1 MTSIAVKSDAHLLC
15 TLAGVLA
22 DLQPSCM
29 RLLRAAAALKP
40 RRQPQAR
47 PAAPKRPLRF
57 SLGSARVVVEDTVI
71 EHASQ
76 LSIPMQFRRD
86 GVAKVWFTERLRVG
100 RIIAQATPGARATA
114 LVVSDVALVY
124 LERAYETN
132 DQGPMHVHEGS
143 DPEER
148 TMSNAQGGSWTSL
161 RDNLASQWNSGPV
174 ASPGVTSS
182 KPQTDGEAQR
192 VLTML
197 AVADATLQ
205 LHSYGPEARPGVFK
219 RSPAR
224 KGVLSRSQRLP
235 SDAQVVIPPLAC
247 GWQLE
252 GPGSSPG
259 GSSSDARPA
268 KLLRSTSSGSPASI
282 SREVSEPVAR
292 GANASPSKAAG
303 KEFEEQQHQQGPLI
317 RISGQISGLQSVF
330 EADVAFAL
338 CQVAADGMAAANVLS
353 CAVIASSDVASTPAK
368 QPGARAARPALDPQ
382 INPIQHGAQEVPET
396 QTSSKPK
403 RKAHINPELLARLRI
418 DVQLVDCLASAN
430 LGDGLVWGFSLGRAR
445 AALATQSAT
454 LGDVSIMLNGKSL
467 LGAGAVVVT
476 VVLPGTPF
484 ASPTHNFWPQTFE
497 SRSAEGFSSFRSQK
511 DGAGEAQHTRR
522 STDPRADSLYDEHGS
537 ISAALSLHSII
548 SPRSAADSCEWHDES
563 NVMSADGAASWRMTS
578 SANVS
583 FNSETHD
590 YLLHDPVGHHGK
602 KSDFISESK
611 LVNQ

>member
-1 MTSIAVKSDAHLLC
+1 
-15 TLAGVLA
+15 
-22 DLQPSCM
+22 
-29 RLLRAAAALKP
+29 
-40 RRQPQAR
+40 
-47 PAAPKRPLRF
+47 
-57 SLGSARVVVEDTVI
+57 
-71 EHASQ
+71 
-76 LSIPMQFRRD
+76 MQFRRD

-100 RIIAQATPGARATA
+100 RVIAQATPGARATA

-124 LERAYETN
+124 LERAYETS

-143 DPEER
+143 DPKER
-148 TMSNAQGGSWTSL
+148 TMSAQGSSWTSL
-161 RDNLASQWNSGPV
+161 RDNLASQWYSGPV
-174 ASPGVTSS
+174 ALPGVTSS

-192 VLTML
+192 MLTML

-205 LHSYGPEARPGVFK
+205 IHSCGPEAQPGVFK

-247 GWQLE
+247 EWQLE

-259 GSSSDARPA
+259 ASNSDARPV
-268 KLLRSTSSGSPASI
+268 KLMRSTSSGSPDAGI
-282 SREVSEPVAR
+282 SREVSEPEAH

-303 KEFEEQQHQQGPLI
+303 KEVEEQQHHQGPLI

-353 CAVIASSDVASTPAK
+353 CAVIVSSDVASTPAK
-368 QPGARAARPALDPQ
+368 QPAARAARPALDPQ
-382 INPIQHGAQEVPET
+382 MNPIQHVAQEVPER

-403 RKAHINPELLARLRI
+403 CKAHINPELLARLQI

-430 LGDGLVWGFSLGRAR
+430 LGDGLVWGCSLGSAR

-454 LGDVSIMLNGKSL
+454 LGDVSISLNGKSL

-484 ASPTHNFWPQTFE
+484 ASPTHNFWPQSPE
-497 SRSAEGFSSFRSQK
+497 SRSAEGISSFGSQK
-511 DGAGEAQHTRR
+511 SGVGEAQHTRR

-537 ISAALSLHSII
+537 IPAALSLHSII
-548 SPRSAADSCEWHDES
+548 SPRSAAASCEWHDES
-563 NVMSADGAASWRMTS
+563 NVMSSDGAAS
-578 SANVS
+578 
-583 FNSETHD
+583 
-590 YLLHDPVGHHGK
+590 
-602 KSDFISESK
+602 
-611 LVNQ
+611 